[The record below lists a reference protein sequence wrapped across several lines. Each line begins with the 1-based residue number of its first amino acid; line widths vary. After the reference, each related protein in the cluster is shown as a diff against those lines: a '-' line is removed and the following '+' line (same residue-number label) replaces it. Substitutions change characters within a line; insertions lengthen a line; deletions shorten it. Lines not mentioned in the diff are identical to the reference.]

1 MLLLEYPSHTILRK
15 KFCSSRCLVSDVA
28 GSEEA
33 RTTQKSLLWTED
45 QFPSNRMLAVKYAE
59 RKTRAEEVLL
69 EHRRQKVA
77 TSDVFLYENKEGEM
91 AKSEVTVLSS
101 GVQYRVI
108 ENSTINLK
116 AQVYGNLI

>member
-1 MLLLEYPSHTILRK
+1 
-15 KFCSSRCLVSDVA
+15 
-28 GSEEA
+28 
-33 RTTQKSLLWTED
+33 
-45 QFPSNRMLAVKYAE
+45 MLAVKYAE

-116 AQVYGNLI
+116 AQVYSNLI